1 MAVKTKS
8 KAKTTEF
15 EKLVASYAERVSN
28 GELTPLK
35 AVQYREFGDDKG
47 YFIVVDEEQ
56 DLTGTIWVNDSTVPD
71 KFRTSAGKEI
81 TLVTEEGEEVMELQ
95 ARGMKH
101 KLYFFATAVEE
112 EGGYL
117 SLDNEDLEDIMPPAD
132 ATEPFVSKLVR
143 GG

>member
-1 MAVKTKS
+1 
-8 KAKTTEF
+8 
-15 EKLVASYAERVSN
+15 
-28 GELTPLK
+28 
-35 AVQYREFGDDKG
+35 
-47 YFIVVDEEQ
+47 VVDEEQ

-117 SLDNEDLEDIMPPAD
+117 SLDNEDLEDIMLPAD
-132 ATEPFVSKLVR
+132 AVEAAMEIVIAD
-143 GG
+143 